1 MAFIFIFIDLPPNWV
16 LLLQERFLG
25 SFLSGSV
32 LGFPLE
38 PGQDVWWSSMWKGEE
53 GRQPGMT
60 PTPIL
65 SHTLPG
71 ASHSH
76 SGRRGFSVFHIV
88 LSRPRAWLSVTFR
101 GRQRAFPL
109 SQTKKVTDP
118 DFPCGRKKRLRESR
132 SEVKRIQSLI
142 ERHWGW
148 LGDPSDSEI
157 SLRARH
163 QGSL

>member
-25 SFLSGSV
+25 SFLSSSV

-60 PTPIL
+60 PTPIP

-76 SGRRGFSVFHIV
+76 SGEEE
-88 LSRPRAWLSVTFR
+88 A
-101 GRQRAFPL
+101 
-109 SQTKKVTDP
+109 SQ
-118 DFPCGRKKRLRESR
+118 CS
-132 SEVKRIQSLI
+132 S
-142 ERHWGW
+142 
-148 LGDPSDSEI
+148 
-157 SLRARH
+157 
-163 QGSL
+163 